1 MTASIPTLSL
11 NTGAGIPQLGLG
23 TSPLN
28 DAQAADAVVAA
39 AEAGYR
45 HFDTATRYGNE
56 AGVAEGMRR
65 SGIDRDELF
74 VTTKLDGEFQGGDRA
89 IEGLQAA
96 LDRMQLD
103 YVDLL
108 LMHWPLPQRGQF
120 VSTWHTFEKLHSDGR
135 ARAIGVSNFKPAHL
149 DTLLAEASI
158 VPAVNQIEINPFVP
172 RDEQRAYGAQ
182 HGILTESWSPLGGS
196 GARVLA
202 SPEIAA
208 ISERVGRTPGQVVLR
223 WHVQNG
229 LVAIPRSKNP
239 ARIAENAAVFDFELT
254 DVDLAAIAALSRGA
268 NAGVDSDR
276 EGH

>member
-1 MTASIPTLSL
+1 MTIPDLPL
-11 NTGAGIPQLGLG
+11 NTGAPIPQLGLG
-23 TSPLN
+23 TSPMN
-28 DAQAADAVVAA
+28 DAQATDAVVAA

-65 SGIDRDELF
+65 TGIDRGELF

-89 IEGLQAA
+89 IDGLEAA
-96 LDRMQLD
+96 LDRMKLD

-149 DTLLAEASI
+149 DTLLAEAAI
-158 VPAVNQIEINPFVP
+158 VPAVNQIEINPFVT
-172 RDEQRAYGAQ
+172 REEQRGYGAK
-182 HGILTESWSPLGGS
+182 HGILTESWSPFGGS

-202 SPEIAA
+202 SPVITAIA
-208 ISERVGRTPGQVVLR
+208 ERAGRTPGQVVLR

-229 LVAIPRSKNP
+229 LVVIPRSKSP
-239 ARIAENAAVFDFELT
+239 ERIAENAAVFDFELS
-254 DVDLAAIAALSRGA
+254 DGDMAEIATLSRGP

>member
-1 MTASIPTLSL
+1 MTIPELSL
-11 NTGAGIPQLGLG
+11 NTGAPIPQLGLG

-28 DAQAADAVVAA
+28 DAQATDAVVAA

-65 SGIDRDELF
+65 TGIDRGELF
-74 VTTKLDGEFQGGDRA
+74 VTTKLDGEFQGGDLA
-89 IEGLQAA
+89 IGGLEAA
-96 LDRMQLD
+96 LDRMGLD

-149 DTLLAEASI
+149 DTLLAAASI

-172 RDEQRAYGAQ
+172 RDEQRAYGAG

-196 GARVLA
+196 GARVLE
-202 SPEIAA
+202 SPVIGAIA
-208 ISERVGRTPGQVVLR
+208 ERLGRTPGQVVLR

-229 LVAIPRSKNP
+229 LVVIPRSTNP
-239 ARIAENAAVFDFELT
+239 VRIAENAAVFDFELT
-254 DVDLAAIAALSRGA
+254 DDDLAAIAGLSQGPD
-268 NAGVDSDR
+268 AGVDSDR
-276 EGH
+276 TGH